1 MTVMP
6 DDNNLAYT
14 LAGVNRRRSPY
25 DARRSF
31 AERLSAQG
39 ADSSPVA
46 SPWQGA
52 ARLAQALAGAY
63 GTYKADTDEKQA
75 ETDRNTKLAAVMA
88 EQDPQKK
95 IGLLAALDPEQG
107 ARLSG
112 QLAVDQVKFDRTRE
126 GNRDAGNALRSAY
139 GGPGGGTP
147 PQGGYQGM
155 GDSLDRSANAT
166 AGIESGGRYDAV
178 GPIANKAGNRAYG
191 KYQVLDT
198 NIGPWTQE
206 ILGRQMTPQEFLA
219 NPQAQDAV
227 YKGKM
232 GQYVQ
237 QYGSPEAASRAW
249 FAGPGGMNNPSAADV
264 NGMTVQRYGQRF
276 AQAYGDGATGGQA
289 PPQGGAPPRA
299 QPVNVQATPPG
310 QPQPLQI
317 NMTPNGMPQGDNV
330 GAPPSPSPRGVNGPT
345 MTADGSGT
353 ALIPS
358 QPQRAPEIGRP
369 QADPEI
375 VNRVSALVSTGKM
388 SIADADKAISEDIN
402 RRWQYAQTQAAED
415 RRQQLNIQAE
425 DRRQQGSLDRAGA
438 ESFIKGTAE
447 RYIKDVRP
455 KAENAIGEINNIHQI
470 RQLLDAGAI
479 TGTGADARLF
489 TAKLGELVGLPSEQ
503 AANTQVLQSALAA
516 RVLAGMGG
524 SLGAGFSNADRDFVE
539 RAKGGQITMTEPA
552 LRRLI
557 DIGERQSRSTIDAHG
572 KEVARLNTIPSLGT
586 MGKEFFTLPPVQDY
600 ATWRDANPLAP
611 VMPPPAGAPQRPAAP
626 SSGNITID
634 LIEAEIAR
642 RRGGR

>member
-1 MTVMP
+1 MSFTP
-6 DDNNLAYT
+6 ENDLAYT
-14 LAGVNRRRSPY
+14 LAGVGRRKDPY
-25 DARRSF
+25 EQRRTF
-31 AERLSAQG
+31 AQRLQAQG
-39 ADSSPVA
+39 MDASPIQ

-52 ARLAQALAGAY
+52 ARLAQALAGSY
-63 GTYKADTDEKQA
+63 GMYRADADEKKA
-75 ETDRNTKLAAVMA
+75 GEDRNTKLAAVMA

-126 GNRDAGNALRSAY
+126 GNQQAGFALRNAY
-139 GGPGGGTP
+139 GGGG
-147 PQGGYQGM
+147 
-155 GDSLDRSANAT
+155 
-166 AGIESGGRYDAV
+166 
-178 GPIANKAGNRAYG
+178 
-191 KYQVLDT
+191 
-198 NIGPWTQE
+198 
-206 ILGRQMTPQEFLA
+206 
-219 NPQAQDAV
+219 
-227 YKGKM
+227 
-232 GQYVQ
+232 
-237 QYGSPEAASRAW
+237 
-249 FAGPGGMNNPSAADV
+249 
-264 NGMTVQRYGQRF
+264 
-276 AQAYGDGATGGQA
+276 A
-289 PPQGGAPPRA
+289 PPQGGQSAPAMAPEQAKAAAQQKIQYLMNTHGFTPEQAATMVGNLYQESGFNPTATHDGGTGYGLGGWRLERRDALIKEAQAKGEDPANPTTQLDFYANEFKTRPEFQKFQQAQTPEQRQAAMMDYFRPAGYTPQNPQGGHAFANRMQYAQQFGQGA
-299 QPVNVQATPPG
+299 QPQQQPG

-353 ALIPS
+353 ALTPS

-415 RRQQLNIQAE
+415 RRQQLQIQTE
-425 DRRQQGSLDRAGA
+425 DRRQQGSLDRAGSEA
-438 ESFIKGTAE
+438 FIKGTAD

-455 KAENAIGEINNIHQI
+455 KAETAIGEINNIHQI

-557 DIGERQSRSTIDAHG
+557 DIGERQSRSTVDAHG
-572 KEVARLNTIPSLGT
+572 KEVARLNTIPSLAT